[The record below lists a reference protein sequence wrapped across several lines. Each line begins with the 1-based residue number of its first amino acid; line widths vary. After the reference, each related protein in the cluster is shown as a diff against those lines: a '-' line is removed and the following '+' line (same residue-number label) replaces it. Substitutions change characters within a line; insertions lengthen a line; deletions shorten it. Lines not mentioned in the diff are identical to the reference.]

1 MKRDLFKMG
10 SATFPPA
17 LPVTEHGL
25 TRKHYCSHFTS
36 ERGNIA
42 YMPLRFTRNKWFTFH
57 MKTEQKYDFFGTISV
72 AKAQI
77 FKREL

>member
-10 SATFPPA
+10 SVTFPPA

-42 YMPLRFTRNKWFTFH
+42 YMPLRFTRNKAVYISYENR
-57 MKTEQKYDFFGTISV
+57 TEYDFFRNHSCC
-72 AKAQI
+72 
-77 FKREL
+77 